1 MPFLDYNEPNYRYV
15 RRRLVNIDIVD
26 EVLAE
31 TKDLIDALAEPKK
44 NLYDFISVK
53 ANYYSLS
60 GESVEVI
67 TQIVIFDCESAF
79 LTLKQEIFDFYSK
92 RYVDELVM
100 HMVDAELE
108 SIKEEMKL
116 NCMKIVLNNKVQ
128 EKIKKIEE
136 KAQFYKGLLPKY
148 S

>member
-1 MPFLDYNEPNYRYV
+1 M
-15 RRRLVNIDIVD
+15 NIDVD

-31 TKDLIDALAEPKK
+31 TKDLIDTLAEPKK
-44 NLYDFISVK
+44 NLYDLISVK

-60 GESVEVI
+60 GESVEII
-67 TQIVIFDCESAF
+67 TQIVMFDCESAF
-79 LTLKQEIFDFYSK
+79 LSLKQEIFDFYSK
-92 RYVDELVM
+92 RYVVELLTHLVES
-100 HMVDAELE
+100 ELE

-116 NCMKIVLNNKVQ
+116 NCMKIALNNKVQ
-128 EKIKKIEE
+128 ENIKKIEE